1 MYMYMKKLFILALL
15 GLCTMTMGA
24 EDYPYLI
31 FTNTSGTQ
39 FAFSVTN
46 LTMRV
51 QNNQLLITN
60 VKGNDAFALT
70 DLAAM
75 QFSTA
80 DTLTGLDNVLN
91 ADAPI
96 QVYTVL
102 GASLGQFNN
111 LLDAAQQLGA
121 GSYVISDG
129 KNSQTIIIQ

>member
-31 FTNTSGTQ
+31 FTNSAGTQ

-51 QNNQLLITN
+51 QNNQLFIIN
-60 VKGNDAFALT
+60 VKGNDSFELT

-102 GASLGQFNN
+102 GASLGQFNT

>member
-1 MYMYMKKLFILALL
+1 MYMFMKKLFILALL
-15 GLCTMTMGA
+15 GLCTMTMRA

-60 VKGNDAFALT
+60 VKGNDSFALT

-102 GASLGQFNN
+102 GASLGQFNT

-129 KNSQTIIIQ
+129 KNSQTVIIQ